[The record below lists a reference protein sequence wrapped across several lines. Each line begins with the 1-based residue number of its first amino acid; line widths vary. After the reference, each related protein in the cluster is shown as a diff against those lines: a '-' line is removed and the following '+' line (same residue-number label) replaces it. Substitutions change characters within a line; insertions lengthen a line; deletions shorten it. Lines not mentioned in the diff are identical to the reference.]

1 MSKVNN
7 IAEFRSD
14 TFTMP
19 DEGMRKAI
27 YDAEV
32 GNSGYGED
40 PSVNKLEETIA
51 EFFGCDAALFLPS
64 ATMAGQIAIRVWCR
78 PGDMVILEKF
88 GHSYYFE
95 TGAMSAIAGA
105 QAHLLEADR
114 GILNSHDIADRIVH
128 PENPYAHTGL
138 IVLENSS
145 NFGGGTIYP
154 QQTLDAIFDL
164 ATYHSLPVH
173 IDGARIWNVLAATD
187 SEPNKLIQTD
197 GSMSICF
204 SKGLGAPMGA
214 ILLGNA
220 EFIHEARRIQQML
233 GGVMRQ
239 IGFMAAAAQYSFE
252 HNRERLAEDH
262 ENALFLANALEDI
275 EGISIDLEGVQTNMV
290 YVEVEEGVAK
300 ASALVTQLDAAGI
313 RSLNVGPRI
322 RFVTSM
328 LVDRSD
334 CERASNIFR
343 GLTQENQNS

>member
-1 MSKVNN
+1 MIVTNN
-7 IAEFRSD
+7 ISEFRSD

-32 GNSGYGED
+32 GNSGFGED
-40 PSVNKLEETIA
+40 PCVNTLEEMIA
-51 EFFGCDAALFLPS
+51 EFFGCEEALFLPS
-64 ATMAGQIAIRVWCR
+64 ATMAGQIAIRVWTR
-78 PGDMVILEKF
+78 PGDMVVLEKF

-105 QAHLLEADR
+105 QAHLLEAER
-114 GILNSHDIADRIVH
+114 GILNPQDIADHIVH

-138 IVLENSS
+138 IVLENTS

-164 ATYHSLPVH
+164 ATSQRLPVH
-173 IDGARIWNVLAATD
+173 VDGARIWNVLAATD

-214 ILLGNA
+214 VLLGDA
-220 EFIHEARRIQQML
+220 EFVHEARRIQQML

-239 IGFMAAAAQYSFE
+239 IGFMAAAALYGFQ

-262 ENALFLANALEDI
+262 ENALFLARALTDI
-275 EGISIDLEGVQTNMV
+275 KGIRIDLEAVQTNMV
-290 YVEVEEGVAK
+290 YVDVEEGVSK
-300 ASALVTQLDAAGI
+300 ASTLVAQLDATGI
-313 RSLNVGPRI
+313 RILNVGPRI

-328 LVDRSD
+328 LVDRDD
-334 CERASNIFR
+334 CERAVNVLKGLMR
-343 GLTQENQNS
+343 GS